1 MRLLNIYTLNFEEF
15 LGNDIPP
22 YAILSHRWGSQE
34 VSYKQFFKR
43 IWGDR
48 AGYEKIFNC
57 CNFGT
62 QRATTAATDEDD
74 GWMHKTLSWVW
85 IDTVCIDKRSSAELS
100 EAINSMFH
108 WYDGAA
114 ECWVHLADVPSLGT
128 TSEGEIMRAF
138 RKSNWFTRGWTL
150 QVSNTTTAIIWSSL
164 SYR

>member
-22 YAILSHRWGSQE
+22 YAILSHRWGSEE
-34 VSYKQFFKR
+34 VSYKQFCKR
-43 IWGDR
+43 VNCDG
-48 AGYEKIFNC
+48 AGYDKIINC
-57 CNFGT
+57 CNFAK
-62 QRATTAATDEDD
+62 QRAIESAAEEED

-114 ECWVHLADVPSLGT
+114 ECWVYLADVPSLRING
-128 TSEGEIMRAF
+128 EGRIMRAF

-150 QVSNTTTAIIWSSL
+150 QVSS
-164 SYR
+164 